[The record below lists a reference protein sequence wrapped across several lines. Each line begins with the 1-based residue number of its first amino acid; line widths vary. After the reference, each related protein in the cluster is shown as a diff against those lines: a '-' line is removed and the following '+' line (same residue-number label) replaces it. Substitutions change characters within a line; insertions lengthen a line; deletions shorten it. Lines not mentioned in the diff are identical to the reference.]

1 MRAGGGLA
9 PGLATGRP
17 RPVNRWRGV
26 VVASGGAPY
35 RRRVDLPRLAVG
47 LLQLLVAALIPVAV
61 IWTLMHAGRLCERAA
76 SAARRLRPR
85 RPEAAGPPVERLAA
99 DLRRLSAAC
108 RELPRGTS
116 HARYRGMLA
125 AYDDVLCSACRA
137 LDIEQSLGSLPPG
150 LDRDLERLRV
160 EGALES
166 AGLLFR
172 IPRKRQD
179 TP

>member
-1 MRAGGGLA
+1 VG
-9 PGLATGRP
+9 
-17 RPVNRWRGV
+17 
-26 VVASGGAPY
+26 
-35 RRRVDLPRLAVG
+35 LPRLAVG

-61 IWTLMHAGRLCERAA
+61 IWTLMHAGRLGERAA

-137 LDIEQSLGSLPPG
+137 LDIEQSLGSLPQG

-172 IPRKRQD
+172 TPRKRQD